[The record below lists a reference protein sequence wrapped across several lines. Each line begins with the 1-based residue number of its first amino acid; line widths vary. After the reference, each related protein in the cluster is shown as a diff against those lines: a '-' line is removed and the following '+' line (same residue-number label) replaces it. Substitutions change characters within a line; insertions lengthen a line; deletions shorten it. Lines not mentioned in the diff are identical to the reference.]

1 MDKNINKQNVYISE
15 EENTLNWI
23 EIQSSFK
30 KSFGNE
36 IYNSWLQ
43 KISLVKEY
51 NDYLILGVPTRF
63 FRDWIVSRY
72 LDKIL
77 EQVKS
82 FKLSLNR
89 IEFKI
94 IEENKQ
100 NQELIKI
107 DQLNKVTEIKDSIL
121 NYNRLNP
128 NLSFESFIKGKS
140 NEIAL
145 SYSKKVCDYVS
156 RYNPLYICGGVGLG
170 KTHLLNAIGLETQKD
185 NNVMFISAERFMYH
199 FIKSIK
205 KNDMVNFKDFFRKSS
220 VFIIDDIQFISG
232 KESLQEEFFHTFNS
246 LIEKGS
252 QIIISSDRPPMKL
265 DRVQER
271 IKSRLSGGLVVDI
284 EAPDLDL
291 KIKILKKKI
300 EEIQNQFKENI
311 DLSDEVINYIASE
324 SKTNIRE
331 LIGVLNRVIA
341 FSRVHNKVLTT
352 VDCKNILKD
361 VFSQIRVIT
370 VDKIQ
375 NIVSN
380 YFNIALSD
388 MLSQRR
394 SRPLARPRQI
404 AMYLAKKMT
413 SRSLPEIGRRFANR
427 DHTTVIHAVKTI
439 TRLSDQDDEMK
450 KILIKLKVFC
460 WNSEEM
466 QFIVKRDILLKSLNF
481 VQGVVEK
488 KNTLPILSNVLLQ
501 LKEKKL
507 TIVATDLDIVF
518 HDEIED
524 VKVLKEGSTTTS
536 AAILYDILR
545 KISSNS
551 ELNFDLK
558 NENKLSLKE

>member
-1 MDKNINKQNVYISE
+1 MDNNIKKQNAFISE
-15 EENTLNWI
+15 EEKTLNWT
-23 EIQSSFK
+23 EIQNAFK
-30 KSFGNE
+30 KTFGSE

-82 FKLSLNR
+82 FKMSLNR

-100 NQELIKI
+100 TQEFIKI
-107 DQLNKVTEIKDSIL
+107 EELNKVTEIKDSIL

-128 NLSFESFIKGKS
+128 NLNFNTFVQGKS
-140 NEIAL
+140 NDIAL
-145 SYSKKVCDYVS
+145 SYSKKVCEHLS

-170 KTHLLNAIGLETQKD
+170 KTHLLNAAGVELQNS

-246 LIEKGS
+246 LMEKGS
-252 QIIISSDRPPMKL
+252 QIIISSDRTPMKL
-265 DRVQER
+265 DRVQDR
-271 IKSRLSGGLVVDI
+271 IKSRLAGGLVVDI
-284 EAPDLDL
+284 DAPDLEL
-291 KIKILKKKI
+291 KIKIIKRKI
-300 EEIQNQFKENI
+300 DEIQNQFKESI
-311 DLSDEVINYIASE
+311 YLSEDVISYIASE

-331 LIGVLNRVIA
+331 LIGILNRVVA
-341 FSRVHNKVLTT
+341 FSRVHNKNLTIS
-352 VDCKNILKD
+352 DCKNILKD

-375 NIVSN
+375 NVVSN
-380 YFNIALSD
+380 FFNIALSE

-413 SRSLPEIGRRFANR
+413 TRSLPEIGRRFANR

-439 TRLSDQDDEMK
+439 TRLSEQDDEMK
-450 KILIKLKVFC
+450 KNISQI
-460 WNSEEM
+460 
-466 QFIVKRDILLKSLNF
+466 KSL
-481 VQGVVEK
+481 
-488 KNTLPILSNVLLQ
+488 LLEQ
-501 LKEKKL
+501 
-507 TIVATDLDIVF
+507 
-518 HDEIED
+518 
-524 VKVLKEGSTTTS
+524 
-536 AAILYDILR
+536 
-545 KISSNS
+545 
-551 ELNFDLK
+551 
-558 NENKLSLKE
+558 

>member
-1 MDKNINKQNVYISE
+1 MDKNNIKKQNLYVSE
-15 EENTLNWI
+15 EEKTLNW
-23 EIQSSFK
+23 EEVKDSFK
-30 KSFGNE
+30 KTFGNE
-36 IYNSWLQ
+36 IYTSWLQ
-43 KISLVKEY
+43 KISLIKEY

-94 IEENKQ
+94 IEDNK
-100 NQELIKI
+100 NSSDLTRI
-107 DQLNKVTEIKDSIL
+107 DELNKVTEIKDSIL

-128 NLSFESFIKGKS
+128 SLNFDNFIEGKS
-140 NEIAL
+140 NDIAL
-145 SYSKKVCDYVS
+145 SYSKKVCEHIS

-170 KTHLLNAIGLETQKD
+170 KTHLLNAIGLQLQSE

-220 VFIIDDIQFISG
+220 VFIIDDIQFIRG

-246 LIEKGS
+246 LMDKGS
-252 QIIISSDRPPMKL
+252 QIIISADRTPMKL

-284 EAPDLDL
+284 DSPDLEL
-291 KIKILKKKI
+291 KVNIIKKKI
-300 EEIQNQFKENI
+300 LEIESQFKENI
-311 DLSDEVINYIASE
+311 NLSEEVITYIASE

-331 LIGVLNRVIA
+331 LIGILNRVIA
-341 FSRVHNKVLTT
+341 FSRVHNKVLTII
-352 VDCKNILKD
+352 DCKNILKD
-361 VFSQIRVIT
+361 VFSQIKVVT

-375 NIVSN
+375 NVVSN
-380 YFNIALSD
+380 FFNIPLSD

-404 AMYLAKKMT
+404 AMFLAKKMT

-439 TRLSDQDDEMK
+439 VRLSEQDDEMK
-450 KILIKLKVFC
+450 KNISQIR
-460 WNSEEM
+460 S
-466 QFIVKRDILLKSLNF
+466 LLLE
-481 VQGVVEK
+481 Q
-488 KNTLPILSNVLLQ
+488 
-501 LKEKKL
+501 
-507 TIVATDLDIVF
+507 
-518 HDEIED
+518 
-524 VKVLKEGSTTTS
+524 
-536 AAILYDILR
+536 
-545 KISSNS
+545 
-551 ELNFDLK
+551 
-558 NENKLSLKE
+558 

>member
-1 MDKNINKQNVYISE
+1 MDNNITKKQNAFISE
-15 EENTLNWI
+15 EEKTLNW
-23 EIQSSFK
+23 EDIQATFK
-30 KSFGNE
+30 KVFGTE
-36 IYNSWLQ
+36 VYNSWLQ

-51 NDYLILGVPTRF
+51 NDYLILGVPTRL

-94 IEENKQ
+94 IEDNKQ
-100 NQELIKI
+100 NQEYLKI
-107 DQLNKVTEIKDSIL
+107 NELNKVTEIKDSIL

-128 NLSFESFIKGKS
+128 NLNFDSFIEGKS
-140 NEIAL
+140 NDIAL
-145 SYSKKVCDYVS
+145 SYSKKVCEHIA

-170 KTHLLNAIGLETQKD
+170 KTHLLNAIGLKLQNN
-185 NNVMFISAERFMYH
+185 NNVMYISAERFMYH

-246 LIEKGS
+246 LIDKGS
-252 QIIISSDRPPMKL
+252 QIIISADRSPMKL
-265 DRVQER
+265 DRVQDR
-271 IKSRLSGGLVVDI
+271 IKSRLAGGLVVDI
-284 EAPDLDL
+284 DLPDLEL
-291 KIKILKKKI
+291 KVKIIKKKI

-311 DLSDEVINYIASE
+311 KLSEDVINYIATE

-331 LIGVLNRVIA
+331 LIGVLNRIIA
-341 FSRVHNKVLTT
+341 FSRVHNKELTIG
-352 VDCKNILKD
+352 DCKNILRD

-375 NIVSN
+375 NVVSN
-380 YFNIALSD
+380 YFNIALSE

-413 SRSLPEIGRRFANR
+413 TRSLPEIGRRLANR
-427 DHTTVIHAVKTI
+427 DHTTIIHAVKTI
-439 TRLSDQDDEMK
+439 TRLSEQDDEMK
-450 KILIKLKVFC
+450 KNINQI
-460 WNSEEM
+460 
-466 QFIVKRDILLKSLNF
+466 KSL
-481 VQGVVEK
+481 
-488 KNTLPILSNVLLQ
+488 LLEQ
-501 LKEKKL
+501 
-507 TIVATDLDIVF
+507 
-518 HDEIED
+518 
-524 VKVLKEGSTTTS
+524 
-536 AAILYDILR
+536 
-545 KISSNS
+545 
-551 ELNFDLK
+551 
-558 NENKLSLKE
+558 

>member
-1 MDKNINKQNVYISE
+1 MDNNIKKQNAFISE
-15 EENTLNWI
+15 EEKTLIW
-23 EIQSSFK
+23 EDVQSAFK
-30 KSFGNE
+30 KNFGNE
-36 IYNSWLQ
+36 IYNSWLL

-51 NDYLILGVPTRF
+51 NDYLVLGVPTRF

-77 EQVKS
+77 ELVKD

-100 NQELIKI
+100 SQGFIKI
-107 DQLNKVTEIKDSIL
+107 DELNKVTEIKDSIL

-128 NLSFESFIKGKS
+128 ALNFDTFIQGKS
-140 NEIAL
+140 NDIAL
-145 SYSKKVCDYVS
+145 SYSKKVCEHIS

-170 KTHLLNAIGLETQKD
+170 KTHLLNAIGLELQND

-199 FIKSIK
+199 FIKSLK

-252 QIIISSDRPPMKL
+252 QIVISSDRAPMKL
-265 DRVQER
+265 DRVQDR
-271 IKSRLSGGLVVDI
+271 IKSRLAGGLVVDI
-284 EAPDLDL
+284 DTPDLDL
-291 KIKILKKKI
+291 KKKIIEKKI
-300 EEIQNQFKENI
+300 EEIQNQFKEIINI
-311 DLSDEVINYIASE
+311 NEEVINYIAGE

-341 FSRVHNKVLTT
+341 FSRVHNKNLNIN
-352 VDCKNILKD
+352 DCKSILKD
-361 VFSQIRVIT
+361 VFSQTRVIT

-375 NIVSN
+375 NVVSN
-380 YFNIALSD
+380 YFNIGLSE

-413 SRSLPEIGRRFANR
+413 TRSLPEIGRRFANR

-439 TRLSDQDDEMK
+439 TRLSEQDDEMK
-450 KILIKLKVFC
+450 RNISQIK
-460 WNSEEM
+460 N
-466 QFIVKRDILLKSLNF
+466 LLLE
-481 VQGVVEK
+481 Q
-488 KNTLPILSNVLLQ
+488 
-501 LKEKKL
+501 
-507 TIVATDLDIVF
+507 
-518 HDEIED
+518 
-524 VKVLKEGSTTTS
+524 
-536 AAILYDILR
+536 
-545 KISSNS
+545 
-551 ELNFDLK
+551 
-558 NENKLSLKE
+558 

>member
-1 MDKNINKQNVYISE
+1 MDKNNITKQKAYVSE
-15 EENTLNWI
+15 EEKTLNWD

-30 KSFGNE
+30 KIFGSE
-36 IYNSWLQ
+36 VYNSWLI
-43 KISLVKEY
+43 KISLEKEY

-82 FKLSLNR
+82 FKLTLNR

-94 IEENKQ
+94 VEENKQ
-100 NQELIKI
+100 NQEFIKI
-107 DQLNKVTEIKDSIL
+107 DELNKVTEIKDSIL

-128 NLSFESFIKGKS
+128 NLNFDSFIQGKS
-140 NEIAL
+140 NDIAL
-145 SYSKKVCDYVS
+145 SYSKKVCEHIS

-170 KTHLLNAIGLETQKD
+170 KTHLLNAIGLELQND

-246 LIEKGS
+246 LMDKGS
-252 QIIISSDRPPMKL
+252 QIIISADRAPMKL
-265 DRVQER
+265 DRVQDR
-271 IKSRLSGGLVVDI
+271 IKSRLAGGLVVDI
-284 EAPDLDL
+284 ETPELEL
-291 KIKILKKKI
+291 KIKIIRKKI

-311 DLSDEVINYIASE
+311 NINEEVINFIASE

-341 FSRVHNKVLTT
+341 FSRVHNKILTIS
-352 VDCKNILKD
+352 DCRNILKD
-361 VFSQIRVIT
+361 VFNQAKVIT
-370 VDKIQ
+370 IDKIQ
-375 NIVSN
+375 NIVAN
-380 YFNIALSD
+380 YFNIALSE

-394 SRPLARPRQI
+394 SRPLARPRQL

-413 SRSLPEIGRRFANR
+413 TRSLPEIGRRFANR

-439 TRLSDQDDEMK
+439 TRLSEQDDEMK
-450 KILIKLKVFC
+450 KNII
-460 WNSEEM
+460 
-466 QFIVKRDILLKSLNF
+466 QIKSL
-481 VQGVVEK
+481 
-488 KNTLPILSNVLLQ
+488 LLDQ
-501 LKEKKL
+501 
-507 TIVATDLDIVF
+507 
-518 HDEIED
+518 
-524 VKVLKEGSTTTS
+524 
-536 AAILYDILR
+536 
-545 KISSNS
+545 
-551 ELNFDLK
+551 
-558 NENKLSLKE
+558 

>member
-1 MDKNINKQNVYISE
+1 MENNNTKKHSAYISE
-15 EENTLNWI
+15 EENTLNWD
-23 EIQSSFK
+23 EIQITFK
-30 KSFGNE
+30 QIFGSE
-36 IYNSWLQ
+36 VYNSWLQ

-51 NDYLILGVPTRF
+51 NDYLVLGVPTRF

-77 EQVKS
+77 EQVKN

-100 NQELIKI
+100 KQEFIKI
-107 DQLNKVTEIKDSIL
+107 DELNKVTEIKDSIL

-128 NLSFESFIKGKS
+128 NLNFDSFIQGKS
-140 NEIAL
+140 NDIAL
-145 SYSKKVCDYVS
+145 SYSKKVCEHLS
-156 RYNPLYICGGVGLG
+156 RYNPLYVCGGVGLG
-170 KTHLLNAIGLETQKD
+170 KTHLLNAIGLELQED

-246 LIEKGS
+246 LIDKGS
-252 QIIISSDRPPMKL
+252 QIVISSDRNPMKL
-265 DRVQER
+265 DRVQDR
-271 IKSRLSGGLVVDI
+271 IKSRLAGGLVVDI
-284 EAPDLDL
+284 DFPDLEL
-291 KIKILKKKI
+291 KIKIIKKKI

-311 DLSDEVINYIASE
+311 NLSDEVINYIASE

-341 FSRVHNKVLTT
+341 FSRVHNKMLNIN
-352 VDCKNILKD
+352 DCKNILKD
-361 VFSQIRVIT
+361 VFSQIKIIT

-380 YFNIALSD
+380 YFNISLGE

-413 SRSLPEIGRRFANR
+413 TRSLPEIGRRFANR

-439 TRLSDQDDEMK
+439 TRLSEQDEEMK
-450 KILIKLKVFC
+450 KNINQI
-460 WNSEEM
+460 
-466 QFIVKRDILLKSLNF
+466 KSL
-481 VQGVVEK
+481 
-488 KNTLPILSNVLLQ
+488 LLEQ
-501 LKEKKL
+501 
-507 TIVATDLDIVF
+507 
-518 HDEIED
+518 
-524 VKVLKEGSTTTS
+524 
-536 AAILYDILR
+536 
-545 KISSNS
+545 
-551 ELNFDLK
+551 
-558 NENKLSLKE
+558 

>member
-1 MDKNINKQNVYISE
+1 MEKNNIKKQNVYISE
-15 EENTLNWI
+15 EEKTLNWDD
-23 EIQSSFK
+23 IQASFK
-30 KSFGNE
+30 KIFGNE
-36 IYNSWLQ
+36 IYTSWLQ

-82 FKLSLNR
+82 HKLSLNR

-94 IEENKQ
+94 IEENK
-100 NQELIKI
+100 NNNDLIKI
-107 DQLNKVTEIKDSIL
+107 DQLSKVTEIKDSIL

-128 NLSFESFIKGKS
+128 NLNFDNFIQGKS
-140 NEIAL
+140 NDIAL
-145 SYSKKVCDYVS
+145 SYSKKICEHIS

-170 KTHLLNAIGLETQKD
+170 KTHLLNAIGLELQSE

-220 VFIIDDIQFISG
+220 VFIIDDIQFIRG

-246 LIEKGS
+246 LMDKGS
-252 QIIISSDRPPMKL
+252 QIIISADRTPMKL

-271 IKSRLSGGLVVDI
+271 IKSRLAGGLVVDI
-284 EAPDLDL
+284 DTPDLDL
-291 KIKILKKKI
+291 KVKIIKKKI
-300 EEIQNQFKENI
+300 SEIQDQFKENI
-311 DLSDEVINYIASE
+311 NLSDEVINYVANE

-331 LIGVLNRVIA
+331 LIGILNRVIA
-341 FSRVHNKVLTT
+341 FSRVHNKILSIS
-352 VDCKNILKD
+352 DCKNILKD

-375 NIVSN
+375 NVVSN
-380 YFNIALSD
+380 YFNIPLSE

-413 SRSLPEIGRRFANR
+413 TRSLPEIGRRFANR

-439 TRLSDQDDEMK
+439 TRLSEQDDEMK
-450 KILIKLKVFC
+450 KNINQI
-460 WNSEEM
+460 
-466 QFIVKRDILLKSLNF
+466 KSL
-481 VQGVVEK
+481 
-488 KNTLPILSNVLLQ
+488 LQ
-501 LKEKKL
+501 E
-507 TIVATDLDIVF
+507 
-518 HDEIED
+518 E
-524 VKVLKEGSTTTS
+524 
-536 AAILYDILR
+536 
-545 KISSNS
+545 
-551 ELNFDLK
+551 
-558 NENKLSLKE
+558 

>member
-1 MDKNINKQNVYISE
+1 MEKNNFKKDNIYVSE
-15 EENTLNWI
+15 EEKTLDWV
-23 EIQSSFK
+23 EIQSAFK
-30 KSFGNE
+30 KTFGSE

-43 KISLVKEY
+43 KISLIKEY
-51 NDYLILGVPTRF
+51 NDFLILGVPTRF

-100 NQELIKI
+100 NQELLKI
-107 DQLNKVTEIKDSIL
+107 DELNKVTEIKDSIL

-128 NLSFESFIKGKS
+128 KLSFQNFIAGKS
-140 NEIAL
+140 NDIAL
-145 SYSKKVCDYVS
+145 SYSKKVCEHVS

-170 KTHLLNAIGLETQKD
+170 KTHLLNAIGLELQPN

-220 VFIIDDIQFISG
+220 VFIIDDIQFVSG
-232 KESLQEEFFHTFNS
+232 KESLQEEFFHTFNN

-252 QIIISSDRPPMKL
+252 QIIISADRPPMKL
-265 DRVQER
+265 DRIQER
-271 IKSRLSGGLVVDI
+271 IKSRLAGGLVVDI

-291 KIKILKKKI
+291 KIQILKKKI
-300 EEIQNQFKENI
+300 EEIENQFKESIN
-311 DLSDEVINYIASE
+311 LSDEVINFIATE
-324 SKTNIRE
+324 CKTSIRE

-341 FSRVHNKVLTT
+341 FSRVHNKTPLSIS
-352 VDCKNILKD
+352 DCKSILKD
-361 VFSQIRVIT
+361 VFNQIKIIT

-375 NIVSN
+375 NVVSN
-380 YFNIALSD
+380 YFNIALSE

-404 AMYLAKKMT
+404 AMYLSKKMT

-439 TRLSDQDDEMK
+439 TRLSEQDDEMK
-450 KILIKLKVFC
+450 KNLSQI
-460 WNSEEM
+460 
-466 QFIVKRDILLKSLNF
+466 KSL
-481 VQGVVEK
+481 
-488 KNTLPILSNVLLQ
+488 LLEQ
-501 LKEKKL
+501 
-507 TIVATDLDIVF
+507 
-518 HDEIED
+518 
-524 VKVLKEGSTTTS
+524 
-536 AAILYDILR
+536 
-545 KISSNS
+545 
-551 ELNFDLK
+551 
-558 NENKLSLKE
+558 

>member
-1 MDKNINKQNVYISE
+1 MDKNIKKQNVFISE
-15 EENTLNWI
+15 EEKTINWNDV
-23 EIQSSFK
+23 QLAFK
-30 KSFGNE
+30 KSFGDE

-43 KISLVKEY
+43 KISLVKEF

-77 EQVKS
+77 EQIKS

-100 NQELIKI
+100 NQELLKI
-107 DQLNKVTEIKDSIL
+107 DELNKVTEIKDSIL

-128 NLSFESFIKGKS
+128 NLNFNSFIQGKS
-140 NEIAL
+140 NDIAL
-145 SYSKKVCDYVS
+145 SYSKKVCEHLT

-170 KTHLLNAIGLETQKD
+170 KTHLLNAIGLELQND

-246 LIEKGS
+246 LMDKGS
-252 QIIISSDRPPMKL
+252 QIIISSDRAPMKL
-265 DRVQER
+265 DRVQDR
-271 IKSRLSGGLVVDI
+271 IKSRLAGGLVVDI
-284 EAPDLDL
+284 DVPDFDL
-291 KIKILKKKI
+291 KVKIIKQKI

-311 DLSDEVINYIASE
+311 SLSEEVINYIANE
-324 SKTNIRE
+324 SKTSIRE
-331 LIGVLNRVIA
+331 LIGILNRVIA
-341 FSRVHNKVLTT
+341 FSRVHNKILDIN
-352 VDCKNILKD
+352 DCKNILKD
-361 VFSQIRVIT
+361 VFNQIRVIT

-380 YFNIALSD
+380 YFNIPLSE

-404 AMYLAKKMT
+404 AMFLAKKMT
-413 SRSLPEIGRRFANR
+413 TRSLPEIGRRFANR

-439 TRLSDQDDEMK
+439 TRLSEQDDEMK
-450 KILIKLKVFC
+450 KNIAQI
-460 WNSEEM
+460 
-466 QFIVKRDILLKSLNF
+466 KSL
-481 VQGVVEK
+481 
-488 KNTLPILSNVLLQ
+488 LL
-501 LKEKKL
+501 E
-507 TIVATDLDIVF
+507 
-518 HDEIED
+518 
-524 VKVLKEGSTTTS
+524 
-536 AAILYDILR
+536 
-545 KISSNS
+545 
-551 ELNFDLK
+551 
-558 NENKLSLKE
+558 

>member
-1 MDKNINKQNVYISE
+1 MEKNNIKKQNIYTSE
-15 EENTLNWI
+15 EEKTLNWD
-23 EIQSSFK
+23 EVQESFK
-30 KSFGNE
+30 KTFGNE

-43 KISLVKEY
+43 KLSLIKEF

-77 EQVKS
+77 EQVKG

-94 IEENKQ
+94 IEESKQ
-100 NQELIKI
+100 SPELISI
-107 DQLNKVTEIKDSIL
+107 NELNKVTEIKDSIL

-128 NLSFESFIKGKS
+128 NLNFQNFIQGRS

-145 SYSKKVCDYVS
+145 SYSKKVCEHLS
-156 RYNPLYICGGVGLG
+156 RYNPLYLCGGVGLG
-170 KTHLLNAIGLETQKD
+170 KTHLLNAIGLELQTE

-246 LIEKGS
+246 LMDKGS
-252 QIIISSDRPPMKL
+252 QIIISSDRSPMKL
-265 DRVQER
+265 DRIQER
-271 IKSRLSGGLVVDI
+271 IRSRLAGGLVVDI
-284 EAPDLDL
+284 EVPDIDL
-291 KIKILKKKI
+291 KIGIIKKKI
-300 EEIQNQFKENI
+300 QEIQNEFKENI
-311 DLSDEVINYIASE
+311 DLSEEVINYIATE

-341 FSRVHNKVLTT
+341 FGRVHNKSLTIG
-352 VDCKNILKD
+352 DCKNILRD

-380 YFNIALSD
+380 YFNIGLAD

-439 TRLSDQDDEMK
+439 TRLSEQDDEMK
-450 KILIKLKVFC
+450 KNISQI
-460 WNSEEM
+460 
-466 QFIVKRDILLKSLNF
+466 KSL
-481 VQGVVEK
+481 
-488 KNTLPILSNVLLQ
+488 LLEQ
-501 LKEKKL
+501 
-507 TIVATDLDIVF
+507 
-518 HDEIED
+518 
-524 VKVLKEGSTTTS
+524 
-536 AAILYDILR
+536 
-545 KISSNS
+545 
-551 ELNFDLK
+551 
-558 NENKLSLKE
+558 

>member
-1 MDKNINKQNVYISE
+1 MENNNIKKQNIYTSE
-15 EENTLNWI
+15 EEKTLNWN
-23 EIQSSFK
+23 EIQTLFK
-30 KSFGNE
+30 SVFGNE
-36 IYNSWLQ
+36 IYSSWLQ

-82 FKLSLNR
+82 LKLSVNR

-100 NQELIKI
+100 NQEFIKI
-107 DQLNKVTEIKDSIL
+107 DELKKVTEIKDSIL

-128 NLSFESFIKGKS
+128 NLNFESFIQGKS
-140 NEIAL
+140 NDIAL
-145 SYSKKVCDYVS
+145 SYSKKVSEHLS

-170 KTHLLNAIGLETQKD
+170 KTHLLNAIGLELQSE

-246 LIEKGS
+246 LMDKGS
-252 QIIISSDRPPMKL
+252 QIIISADRAPMKL
-265 DRVQER
+265 DRVQDR
-271 IKSRLSGGLVVDI
+271 IKSRLAGGLVVDI
-284 EAPDLDL
+284 DVPDLEL
-291 KIKILKKKI
+291 KIKIIKKKI

-311 DLSDEVINYIASE
+311 NLTEEVINYVASE

-341 FSRVHNKVLTT
+341 FSRVHNKVLNIQ
-352 VDCKNILKD
+352 DCKNILKD
-361 VFSQIRVIT
+361 VFSQIRIIT

-380 YFNIALSD
+380 YFNIALSE

-413 SRSLPEIGRRFANR
+413 TRSLPEIGRRFANR

-439 TRLSDQDDEMK
+439 TRLSEQDDEMK
-450 KILIKLKVFC
+450 KNINQI
-460 WNSEEM
+460 
-466 QFIVKRDILLKSLNF
+466 KSL
-481 VQGVVEK
+481 
-488 KNTLPILSNVLLQ
+488 LLEQ
-501 LKEKKL
+501 
-507 TIVATDLDIVF
+507 
-518 HDEIED
+518 
-524 VKVLKEGSTTTS
+524 
-536 AAILYDILR
+536 
-545 KISSNS
+545 
-551 ELNFDLK
+551 
-558 NENKLSLKE
+558 